1 MEIRA
6 NGRTQVVG
14 VEMEIKG
21 CLNLHDII
29 CTQSTWAEQ
38 LRAVSICMVGLVRRV
53 LCGGDQGICVG

>member
-1 MEIRA
+1 MD
-6 NGRTQVVG
+6 
-14 VEMEIKG
+14 IKG

-53 LCGGDQGICVG
+53 LCGGYQGICAGLKHRL